1 MKKFF
6 SNLQLEKQFL
16 IKHTILRNKA
26 LTIKRLLVFELI
38 TFEFLSFGVMTGY
51 KYYYNSN
58 GSDLF
63 SSSFLKEFLSLYNI
77 TYTGNFI
84 WLIILVISSVS
95 LINILLKIDRVSESA
110 LSILVLV
117 TGFLLILLSL
127 TLLIPDS
134 DSVDKFTGSFF
145 QLSTKGTKIIL
156 LSLFAIIKVFLTI
169 SYSVI
174 SFSALKKYYIFR
186 SIWLTILVII
196 IGVIS
201 LFFSIYY
208 YSDEY
213 EALMKENRKHDAGVI
228 LGAAVWGGN
237 RPSPVLRERI
247 NKGYEL
253 YKNGIITY
261 LVLTGGGSPGEMTEA
276 DVAKSELLKKG
287 VNEKNIFAENRSNS
301 TLEQITYLKKNI
313 YRKNNWKEIV
323 LITDNF
329 HLLRAKQMC
338 VFFNIKANTVASDTP
353 LSAESTFSYSLK
365 ESFAVILFWLF
376 GIG

>member
-1 MKKFF
+1 
-6 SNLQLEKQFL
+6 
-16 IKHTILRNKA
+16 
-26 LTIKRLLVFELI
+26 
-38 TFEFLSFGVMTGY
+38 MTGY
-51 KYYYNSN
+51 KYYYNSY
-58 GSDLF
+58 GRGKLSL
-63 SSSFLKEFLSLYNI
+63 SFLKEFFSLYDI
-77 TYTGNFI
+77 TYTGNLI
-84 WLIILVISSVS
+84 WIVILVISSVS

-110 LSILVLV
+110 LRVLSLETVLLLVLL
-117 TGFLLILLSL
+117 FL
-127 TLLIPDS
+127 TFLIPGS
-134 DSVDKFTGSFF
+134 DEVDKFTGSYF
-145 QLSTKGTKIIL
+145 QLSLKGSITII
-156 LSLFAIIKVFLTI
+156 LSLFAIAKIFLVI

-174 SFSALKKYYIFR
+174 SFSALKKYYVFR
-186 SIWLTILVII
+186 SIWLTILII
-196 IGVIS
+196 ITGVTS

-213 EALMKENRKHDAGVI
+213 ETLLKENRKLDGGVI

-261 LVLTGGGSPGEMTEA
+261 FVLTGGGSPGEMTEA
-276 DVAKSELLKKG
+276 DVAKAELLKKG
-287 VNEKNIFAENRSNS
+287 VIEKNIFAENRSNS
-301 TLEQITYLKKNI
+301 TLEQITYLNKNL

-338 VFFNIKANTVASDTP
+338 VFFKIKANTVASDTP